1 MLFHFFGNCLS
12 KKALWYKRLH
22 KLIHKEVPKEN
33 MEYILKARELGEAL
47 LKTPE
52 VSKLREAE
60 AEINK
65 DPEAA
70 KAFEEYQEKERN
82 LVTSQMFS
90 KVPSEKDSLALID
103 LKMRLI
109 RKYPAIRNF
118 FNLQQEFER
127 IMATVNLTI
136 TTTIYGMPSAD
147 QLPFPKE
154 LKNLAQQLLD
164 NIGGGKDTPTMEIPE
179 GFKLP
184 DGFNLGDIFKK

>member
-1 MLFHFFGNCLS
+1 
-12 KKALWYKRLH
+12 
-22 KLIHKEVPKEN
+22 
-33 MEYILKARELGEAL
+33 MEYIQKAHELGEAL

-52 VSKLREAE
+52 VTKLREAE
-60 AEINK
+60 AEIKK
-65 DPEAA
+65 DPAA
-70 KAFEEYQEKERN
+70 SKAFDEYQEKERSI
-82 LVTSQMFS
+82 VTAQMFS
-90 KVPSEKDSLALID
+90 KVPSEKDTVALID

-109 RKYPAIRNF
+109 RQYPAIRSF
-118 FNLQQEFER
+118 FALQQDFER

-164 NIGGGKDTPTMEIPE
+164 NISGGKDGPGMQIPE

-184 DGFNLGDIFKK
+184 EGFNFPEGFNLGNLKK